1 MIDYIIVGQG
11 LAGTIL
17 HRKLT
22 LAGQHVV
29 CIDDGHKQS
38 SSKIAAGMVNPITG
52 RKYVKS
58 WRIEDFLPVARKTYA
73 DLSALLGQ
81 ELERDVVIHR
91 ALYSIKDENI
101 WHGRKE
107 DPRASQFILEG
118 ADTAVY
124 ADTIKNVLS
133 YGSLAGLQV
142 DLTLLIDSYRAHLQ
156 KDGQILEEAFAP
168 DRLSASDQSIQ
179 YGDYTAKGIVF
190 AEGARAVTNPLWNM
204 LPFEPVK
211 GEVLLVRIEGDPFPD
226 VLRHKMFITPFRDD
240 LYWIGSGYER
250 EYTDGNP
257 TSEGRDRL
265 VGQLADVLTL
275 PYEIVEHIAGI
286 RPSVRGRKPF
296 LGHHPQQPNTFIFNG
311 MGTKGTSLAPYWAE
325 HMVAYLLEGTEL
337 DMEVDIRR
345 FLP

>member
-11 LAGTIL
+11 LAGTVL

-22 LAGQHVV
+22 LAGQLTL
-29 CIDDGHKQS
+29 CIDDGHNQS
-38 SSKIAAGMVNPITG
+38 SSKVAAGMVNPITG

-107 DPRASQFILEG
+107 DPRASQFILDD
-118 ADTAVY
+118 ADTSVY

-142 DLTLLIDSYRAHLQ
+142 DLTLLLNAYRAHLLEVREL
-156 KDGQILEEAFAP
+156 LEEPFEA
-168 DRLSASDQSIQ
+168 DQVTVSEQ
-179 YGDYTAKGIVF
+179 SVRYGKYEAKGIIF
-190 AEGARAVTNPLWNM
+190 AEGARAITNPLWEM

-211 GEVLLVRIEGDPFPD
+211 GEVLLVRIEGNPFPD

-240 LYWIGSGYER
+240 LYWIGSGYEWDY
-250 EYTDGNP
+250 EHGNP
-257 TSEGRDRL
+257 TAAGREKL
-265 VGQLADVLTL
+265 IGQLDDVLTL

-286 RPSVRGRKPF
+286 RPSVKGRKPF
-296 LGHHPQQPNTFIFNG
+296 LGKHPQQPHTYIFNG

-325 HMVAYLLEGTEL
+325 HMVAHLLEGTAL
-337 DMEVDIRR
+337 DWEVDIKR
-345 FLP
+345 FLS